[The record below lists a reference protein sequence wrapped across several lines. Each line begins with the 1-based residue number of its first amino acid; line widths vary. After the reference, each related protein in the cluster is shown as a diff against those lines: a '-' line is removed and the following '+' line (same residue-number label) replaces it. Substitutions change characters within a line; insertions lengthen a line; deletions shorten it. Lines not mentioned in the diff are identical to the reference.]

1 MKEKLDKY
9 FIKEIIEK
17 LKKRLE
23 RNLTVE
29 ELNTFNL
36 QRSLMAYEMILDYI
50 SDKELSKKEI
60 ENYVQEVVS
69 ENYKR

>member
-1 MKEKLDKY
+1 MKENLDEY
-9 FIKEIIEK
+9 FIKEIIER
-17 LKKRLE
+17 LKKRLD

-29 ELNTFNL
+29 ELNTFKI

-50 SDKELSKKEI
+50 SDKKLSKKEI

-69 ENYKR
+69 ETYT